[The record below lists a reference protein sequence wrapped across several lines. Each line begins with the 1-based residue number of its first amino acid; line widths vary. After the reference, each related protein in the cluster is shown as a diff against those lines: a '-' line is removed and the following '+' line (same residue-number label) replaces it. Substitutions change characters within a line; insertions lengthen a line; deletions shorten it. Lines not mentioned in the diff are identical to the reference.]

1 MNNEEN
7 IKRLFDKNELRRL
20 EKASKEKD
28 KRKLMEWGLQFEDT
42 IRQEYEKDFDET
54 VQKELL
60 SSIDKFITAIIYT
73 LHFNE
78 KCKFGGKRIDDFMGD
93 LLATIDGFTDGS
105 YNPEEYKEILKEDGI
120 DVKTRQK

>member
-7 IKRLFDKNELRRL
+7 IKKLLDKNEIRRL
-20 EKASKEKD
+20 QKAARDKD
-28 KRKLMEWGLQFEDT
+28 IRKLAEWGLQFEDT
-42 IRQEYEKDFDET
+42 IRQEYEKDFEET

-60 SSIDKFITAIIYT
+60 LSIDNFITAIIYT

-78 KCKFGGKRIDDFMGD
+78 KCKFGGKRIDDFMED

-120 DVKTRQK
+120 EIRPR

>member
-1 MNNEEN
+1 MDRNE
-7 IKRLFDKNELRRL
+7 IRRL
-20 EKASKEKD
+20 QKAARDKD
-28 KRKLMEWGLQFEDT
+28 IRKLAEWGLQFEDT

-60 SSIDKFITAIIYT
+60 SSIDNFIVAIIYT

-78 KCKFGGKRIDDFMGD
+78 KCKFGGKRIDDFMKD

-105 YNPEEYKEILKEDGI
+105 YTPRRI
-120 DVKTRQK
+120 

>member
-28 KRKLMEWGLQFEDT
+28 KRKLIEWGLQFEDT
-42 IRQEYEKDFDET
+42 IRQEYEKDFEET

-60 SSIDKFITAIIYT
+60 LSINNFITAIIYT

-78 KCKFGGKRIDDFMGD
+78 KCKFGGKRIDDFMED
-93 LLATIDGFTDGS
+93 LIATVDGFKDGS
-105 YNPEEYKEILKEDGI
+105 YSPRRIQRNIKKRWY
-120 DVKTRQK
+120 

>member
-28 KRKLMEWGLQFEDT
+28 KRKLIEWGLQFEDT
-42 IRQEYEKDFDET
+42 IRQEYEKDFEET

-60 SSIDKFITAIIYT
+60 LSIDNFITAIIYT

-78 KCKFGGKRIDDFMGD
+78 KCKFGGKRIDDFMED
-93 LLATIDGFTDGS
+93 LIATVDNFSNGS
-105 YNPEEYKEILKEDGI
+105 YNPEEYKQILKKDGI
-120 DVKTRQK
+120 EIKPR